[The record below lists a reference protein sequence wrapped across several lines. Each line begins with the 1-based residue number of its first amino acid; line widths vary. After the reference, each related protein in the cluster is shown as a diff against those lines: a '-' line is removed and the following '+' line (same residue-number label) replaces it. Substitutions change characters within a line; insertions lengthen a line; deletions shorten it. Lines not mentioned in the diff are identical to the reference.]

1 MKKNFASIICLF
13 ALSIFTQAQIIEV
26 PLQFDVEKNRQYTLD
41 KAYEGALRGGG
52 GTINL
57 PFFDDFSR
65 YSLAT
70 NDPNIP
76 VEWQRWTDDHARINY
91 TFARSPISMGV
102 ATLEGLDRTGYPYDF
117 QDEFAEGPC
126 DTLSSLPINLGGF
139 TAFDNVYLV
148 FHYQGEG
155 LGNAPE
161 AVDSLHLDFY
171 SPFGQ
176 GEWFPR
182 WSVGGSAMS
191 SFERVFIHITEP
203 EYLLNGFRFRFRNE
217 GRLSGNYDM
226 WHLDYIVLDQQI
238 DPNTFDYDEVAMQYP
253 VNTWLNEFTAMPW
266 VHYQSNAAGFMADQF
281 QFFQNN
287 PGPLTENITSG
298 WSITYDGVK
307 QDFPSQTFNIQ
318 DNDRSEII
326 TTGNLNG
333 YVFDP
338 LVTDTCAWFDVCI
351 YHNPADAYQQN
362 DTICFRQ
369 EFTDYYAY
377 DDGSAERAIGIQSQG
392 GMVALR
398 FQSAIED
405 TLIGIRVHWTP
416 YGRDVSNNPFL
427 LRLWNDGGGIP
438 GSEIIENFTF
448 HNPEY
453 YQEGYDIFTFYPFD
467 QNVAVSGTFYVG
479 WVQSDDVNYFV
490 GNDKNRDNNTGK
502 MFVMLQNGVWEQ
514 VSITGSVMI
523 RPVFK
528 SRKTPIVGV
537 NENENAGISVYP
549 NPTHEVLTISALP
562 DGESLI
568 HVVDITGKTVL
579 TERSFGIQNFALNTS
594 ELSDGFYVIRIIS
607 NNKQVHAER
616 IVVRH

>member
-13 ALSIFTQAQIIEV
+13 ALSLFSQAQVVEV

-41 KAYEGALRGGG
+41 KSYEGTLRGGG
-52 GTINL
+52 GTISL

-70 NDPNIP
+70 NDPNVPI
-76 VEWQRWTDDHARINY
+76 EWQRWTDDHARINY

-117 QDEFAEGPC
+117 EDEFAEGPC

-155 LGNAPE
+155 FGNAPE

-191 SFERVFIHITEP
+191 SFQRVFIHITEP

-253 VNTWLNEFTAMPW
+253 VSTWLNEFTAMPW
-266 VHYQSNAAGFMADQF
+266 AHYQSNAAGFMADQF

-298 WSITYDGVK
+298 WSVTYDGVK

-318 DNDRSEII
+318 DNDRSEIT

-377 DDGSAERAIGIQSQG
+377 DDGSAERAIGIQAQG

-467 QNVAVSGTFYVG
+467 QNVAISGTFYVG
-479 WVQSDDVNYFV
+479 WVQSDDVNYYV

-502 MFVMLQNGVWEQ
+502 MFVMLENGIWEQ
-514 VSITGSVMI
+514 VGITGSAMI

-528 SRKTPIVGV
+528 SRKTPIVSV
-537 NENENAGISVYP
+537 SENESTGISIYP
-549 NPTHEVLTISALP
+549 NPSNELLNISALP
-562 DGESLI
+562 EGETLVD
-568 HVVDITGKTVL
+568 VVDITGKTVL
-579 TERSFGIQNFALNTS
+579 TERSFGIQNVQINTS
-594 ELSDGFYVIRIIS
+594 SLADGLYVVRVIS
-607 NNKQVHAER
+607 NNKQVRAER
-616 IVVRH
+616 IIVRH